1 MSESSSLVE
10 LVELLLSIDEN
21 DPSNEQ
27 NAFLF
32 FLIKTEI
39 KSCFKQTTEVDHPR
53 TSCLSICAS
62 YTPPTFKMSILAP
75 QGKALYIVE

>member
-27 NAFLF
+27 NAFVLF
-32 FLIKTEI
+32 DKDGN
-39 KSCFKQTTEVDHPR
+39 K
-53 TSCLSICAS
+53 
-62 YTPPTFKMSILAP
+62 IL
-75 QGKALYIVE
+75 L